1 MEICLIDYTKTVL
14 ERFEASIFLQ
24 DIIPAHFLPRLRFL
38 EVVFPPLDEEYLS
51 PRCSALHDWDN
62 TIDNIM
68 KKLDRPNLKVRIYFA
83 DFYDA
88 SYASLFC
95 KKITRK
101 EGMTKVASAYMRIV
115 RPLERLKAHG
125 LSQLFVHAAWPWSWT
140 EEGRNT
146 RIWKKHC
153 RK

>member
-1 MEICLIDYTKTVL
+1 
-14 ERFEASIFLQ
+14 
-24 DIIPAHFLPRLRFL
+24 
-38 EVVFPPLDEEYLS
+38 
-51 PRCSALHDWDN
+51 
-62 TIDNIM
+62 M
-68 KKLDRPNLKVRIYFA
+68 KKLDHPNLKLRIYFA

-88 SYASLFC
+88 SYASPFR

-125 LSQLFVHAAWPWSWT
+125 LSQLFVHAAWPWTWT

-146 RIWKKHC
+146 RMWKRRIVDNDVSVIERRLERRVMGEEYDSVRLGKKELEKSQWLKAHE
-153 RK
+153 KSEEFASVID